1 MVHPKCWTRTSLS
14 LTASISAQQSWQG
27 SYGETKSVSYCLFK
41 IHLFSLCLWNSVD
54 LWVEDSFHK
63 VMRGPCKDSDM
74 LKELQLFD
82 QWFCFLLESWM
93 HQLDKFFWFQFCFT
107 MFSILY
113 SPSCLAI
120 LWPSHDIWMD
130 GEGKLFNLRDFL
142 ISILNLVNFTCI

>member
-1 MVHPKCWTRTSLS
+1 MLNQDFSS

-113 SPSCLAI
+113 SPSCLAKAFEFSGTPTI
-120 LWPSHDIWMD
+120 FGWM
-130 GEGKLFNLRDFL
+130 GRGNSL
-142 ISILNLVNFTCI
+142 ISGIFWYQYWI